1 MQSIDQRR
9 VAGQR
14 AAVRIFLVRTGLCID
29 TGPEA
34 HRHLTATGR
43 QVTRAVSRRI
53 KHELE
58 ALDVTM
64 DAILTAPL
72 MASVQT
78 AELFAEGVDHLGVVE
93 SMHLL
98 LQGVPAHVAAEKLLS
113 RDEGVLAIVG
123 DEPALAGLGAFLTRA
138 RTFPP
143 HLCSQVSLI
152 DEGRA
157 AWTFRPDLMERRP
170 VLLA

>member
-1 MQSIDQRR
+1 M
-9 VAGQR
+9 
-14 AAVRIFLVRTGLCID
+14 RILLVRAGLSVE

-34 HRHLTATGR
+34 QRHLTATGR
-43 QVTRAVSRRI
+43 QVTRAVSRRV
-53 KHELE
+53 KQELE
-58 ALDVTM
+58 ALDVTV
-64 DAILTAPL
+64 DVILTSPL
-72 MASVQT
+72 IAAVQT
-78 AELFAEGVDHLGVVE
+78 AELFAEGVDHLGIVE

-98 LQGVPAHVAAEKLLS
+98 LQGVPAHLAAEKVLT
-113 RDEGVLAIVG
+113 RDEGLVALVG

-152 DEGRA
+152 DDGHA

-170 VLLA
+170 LLLA